1 MEIMSG
7 LEAAV
12 YLKPSRCGCKKTS
25 VPMWHRVHIAQRLSA
40 TFDVMEPAV
49 AREKLYCQ
57 RILPLATWN
66 QLQIPRWLWTS
77 VLACVTGGLSH
88 LNLYDFYIQN
98 GRQVNVTWSRDCKAA
113 VEGFGAPDFFL
124 SWLCKSF
131 PAQFM
136 ASATY
141 FGSNWI
147 KWKLPITSC

>member
-1 MEIMSG
+1 MDITSG

-25 VPMWHRVHIAQRLSA
+25 IPMWHHAHIAQGLPA
-40 TFDVMEPAV
+40 IFDVMDPMV
-49 AREKLYCQ
+49 AREKLYWQ
-57 RILPLATWN
+57 RFLPLAVWN

-77 VLACVTGGLSH
+77 VLACVNGVLSH

-98 GRQVNVTWSRDCKAA
+98 GQQVNVTWSRECKPA
-113 VEGFGAPDFFL
+113 VEGLGAPVFFL

-136 ASATY
+136 GSAAY
-141 FGSNWI
+141 LGSNWI